1 MRSKALV
8 AAAFLAL
15 LGLRFAAA
23 AARPAPEQEKID
35 YLLAQVRG
43 SDAVFIRNG
52 TEHDGPAAAAHLKSK
67 LWWAG
72 KRVQTVRDFI
82 VGVASHSEQTG
93 KPYEIRPRNA
103 PPLPL
108 RDWLLARLAER
119 EKAAA
124 SNPQKGAANAPRRP

>member
-1 MRSKALV
+1 MRSKTLV

-15 LGLRFAAA
+15 LGLRFATG
-23 AARPAPEQEKID
+23 AARPAPEQKKID
-35 YLLAQVRG
+35 YLLAQVR
-43 SDAVFIRNG
+43 SADAVFIRNG
-52 TEHDGPAAAAHLKSK
+52 KEHDGAAAAAHLKSK

-72 KRVQTVRDFI
+72 KRVQTARDFI
-82 VGVASHSEQTG
+82 VGVASHSEETG
-93 KPYEIRPRNA
+93 KPYEIHPRNA

-124 SNPQKGAANAPRRP
+124 SAPQKVDSSSPRRP

>member
-8 AAAFLAL
+8 AAVFLAL
-15 LGLRFAAA
+15 LGQRFAAA
-23 AARPAPEQEKID
+23 ANRPAPEQEKID

-72 KRVQTVRDFI
+72 KRVQTARDFI
-82 VGVASHSEQTG
+82 LGVASHSEQTG

-103 PPLPL
+103 PARPL

-124 SNPQKGAANAPRRP
+124 TPSQKGAANAPRRP

>member
-8 AAAFLAL
+8 AAIFLAL
-15 LGLRFAAA
+15 LGARFAAA

-43 SDAVFIRNG
+43 SDAVFVRNG
-52 TEHDGPAAAAHLKSK
+52 TEHDGAAAAAHLKSK

-72 KRVQTVRDFI
+72 KRVQTARDSI
-82 VGVASHSEQTG
+82 LGVATHSEQTG

-103 PPLPL
+103 PAQPL

-119 EKAAA
+119 EKASASPSQKSAA
-124 SNPQKGAANAPRRP
+124 SAPRRP

>member
-1 MRSKALV
+1 MRSRALL

-15 LGLRFAAA
+15 IGSQVAAA

-35 YLLAQVRG
+35 YLLGQVRG
-43 SDAVFIRNG
+43 SNAVFIRNG
-52 TEHDGPAAAAHLKSK
+52 TEHDGAAAAAHLKSK

-72 KRVQTVRDFI
+72 KRVQTARDFI
-82 VGVASHSEQTG
+82 VGVASHSEETG

-103 PPLPL
+103 PVQPL

-119 EKAAA
+119 EKASSPKGVA
-124 SNPQKGAANAPRRP
+124 SAPRRP